1 MKLEGRFIDTNTNT
15 ATYATHMGTAREITP
30 SGNVMHSNFI
40 EVDLEHSFT
49 INGPATIGIIMEIS
63 NWYSNP
69 HTWDLNQLNNMIM
82 PNYEAQIMLNDNGH
96 DVFSIDGVIQ

>member
-1 MKLEGRFIDTNTNT
+1 MLPIWVPPGK
-15 ATYATHMGTAREITP
+15 ITP

-82 PNYEAQIMLNDNGH
+82 PNYEAQIMLNDNGY
-96 DVFSIDGVIQ
+96 DVFSVDGVTQ